1 MTVDAS
7 HVDICRPAPQFRE
20 RVRLECYRRRLRL
33 QLAIGKCHE
42 YEGCHREHDERADDD
57 RQAACHYSA
66 SASRALP
73 NSKLPDRRSPTS
85 RAMTKKW
92 YAQTIC
98 HAVLSAP
105 PTVLATRYGV

>member
-57 RQAACHYSA
+57 RQAAGHYSA
-66 SASRALP
+66 SATLALP
-73 NSKLPDRRSPTS
+73 STKLPALRRPTS
-85 RAMTKKW
+85 SATTTNR
-92 YAQTIC
+92 YAKTIR
-98 HAVLSAP
+98 P
-105 PTVLATRYGV
+105 P